1 VSSYRYEGPEV
12 NTTLAKAEAKT
23 LHEKISD
30 KAYGDDD
37 LIRII
42 ATRSKAQLS
51 ATLNHYNNEYG
62 NAITKVPKQS
72 RFFSPPQSHLRFS
85 CIKCREI

>member
-12 NTTLAKAEAKT
+12 NTSLAKSEAKI

-30 KAYGDDD
+30 KAYADEE

-42 ATRSKAQLS
+42 ATRSKAQLG

-62 NAITKVPKQS
+62 NAITKVPETSGIAACYFQ
-72 RFFSPPQSHLRFS
+72 F
-85 CIKCREI
+85 